1 MTTLAIISV
10 SGHAELLDLYPG
22 QQKPKPCYVQL
33 DLATGRMSAEIDP
46 EIGNA
51 VPMGVWHG
59 LVRRYHLPGPPVA
72 AVANAVMADM
82 ADHAQAVLDHA
93 EVIWDGSNNVVRTHH
108 RTCEYAPWSGMAP
121 ANTWQC
127 DCPIAVAERAI
138 EAVADGIHE
147 DECVDWYAADDWYAD
162 SVDGVHEY
170 VARVR
175 AGEDLYEVV
184 ADMEQEIDEST
195 VVIDIDRYLERAVE
209 HALQDEEEVA
219 R

>member
-1 MTTLAIISV
+1 MTTLSIIPV

-22 QQKPKPCYVQL
+22 QQKPRPCYVQL

-82 ADHAQAVLDHA
+82 ADHAQTVLDHA
-93 EVIWDGSNNVVRTHH
+93 QVTWDGDNNVVRTHS
-108 RTCEYAPWSGMAP
+108 RDCETERAMWE
-121 ANTWQC
+121 C
-127 DCPIAVAERAI
+127 DCPIAAAERAI

-147 DECVDWYAADDWYAD
+147 DELIKWYTADDWYAD
-162 SVDGVHEY
+162 SVDGVDEY

-175 AGEDLYEVV
+175 AGEDLCEVV
-184 ADMEQEIDEST
+184 ADMEQEIYEST
-195 VVIDIDRYLERAVE
+195 VVIDIDRYLERAVA
-209 HALQDEEEVA
+209 HALQDEEEK
-219 R
+219 